1 MRKRGR
7 LTAAEL
13 KKLLLVSHVIVG
25 KPITERQR
33 DEASTRF
40 DRQGT
45 EAGSEQHEADEARG
59 AESSDGDA

>member
-1 MRKRGR
+1 MRKLGR

-25 KPITERQR
+25 KPITERER
-33 DEASTRF
+33 DEAGTRF

-45 EAGSEQHEADEARG
+45 EAGTKQHEVDEARST
-59 AESSDGDA
+59 ESLDGDA